1 MTTAPAAIVIR
12 DIERT
17 AELREVEEL
26 QKEVWGVEDREVVPA
41 LTMIPML
48 EVGAILVGA
57 FSDGKMVG
65 FVFGFPGHEDG
76 QLILHS
82 DMLAVIPAYR
92 SHGLGYRLKLAQRE
106 KALTDGID
114 TITWTFDPLQAL
126 NANLNFRKLGVTSD
140 RYLID
145 YYGETTSFLHSTG
158 TDRLWVRWEL
168 SSERVEQRIE
178 GSEQDTSAL
187 ADISE
192 TLDDEVPALLR
203 ITENDEPSSATV
215 ELASHMFLEIP
226 ADINRIQK
234 ENPELARSWRV
245 KTREAFTRALA
256 AGLYV
261 EDFSLVERERQ
272 RVGRYLLT
280 AKSDFSTWSLADLT
294 PLT

>member
-1 MTTAPAAIVIR
+1 MTTGQAAIVIR

-26 QKEVWGVEDREVVPA
+26 QKEVWGVGDREVLPA
-41 LTMIPML
+41 LAMIPML
-48 EVGAILVGA
+48 EVGAILLGA
-57 FSDGKMVG
+57 FADGKMVG

-92 SHGLGYRLKLAQRE
+92 SHGLGYQLKLAQRE
-106 KALTDGID
+106 RALADGID

-178 GSEQDTSAL
+178 GTWQDTSEPD
-187 ADISE
+187 DISE
-192 TLDDEVPALLR
+192 TLCDDVAALLK

-226 ADINRIQK
+226 ADLNRVQR
-234 ENPELARSWRV
+234 ENPELARSWR
-245 KTREAFTRALA
+245 KQTREAFTRALA

-261 EDFSLVERERQ
+261 ENFSLVERERQ
-272 RVGRYLLT
+272 RIGRYLLT